1 MITKLSNLKLFFLL
15 SFIISINNSSAKPI
29 AAGVSQF
36 EPGGF
41 LSEALISI
49 ALEELGYDAPPIMRA
64 MYSMAYKA
72 LTYNH
77 ANWMPYY
84 WDPTHDAYINK
95 KKIHIFNT
103 VLINSCNSGYVMD
116 KKTADKYNI
125 KYLSQLKDP
134 KLAKIFDKD
143 LDGKADVIGCTE
155 GWFCDRFIKQH
166 MKYLNLYDNI
176 NLIGGRYEVTILN
189 GLKQLRDGEP
199 VIAYFYTPHWVSD
212 KLKIGTKTV
221 KIGLEPPNKNGEYGK
236 FGQYGF
242 PRTAIKI
249 AANKQ
254 WIANNPAAQRLFEV
268 VQLPFT
274 EIDEIIK
281 KTRNGYDT
289 PAKIRQLANIWINNN
304 KAIFNSWVNEA
315 RRFAKDKAAGLPEKR
330 NPVLKKV
337 INTNNNCQKRSL
349 KKLVTELSRTGT

>member
-1 MITKLSNLKLFFLL
+1 MYKNIVIFILSITCFQNAFANKIAIGVGSYDEAELFQEDV
-15 SFIISINNSSAKPI
+15 ISR
-29 AAGVSQF
+29 
-36 EPGGF
+36 
-41 LSEALISI
+41 ALQ
-49 ALEELGYDAPPIMRA
+49 ELGYYVPPIMRA
-64 MYSMAYKA
+64 GYAMVYQA
-72 LTYNH
+72 LKYNH
-77 ANWMPYY
+77 GNWMSYY
-84 WDPTHDAYINK
+84 WDPTHNDYINK
-95 KKIHIFNT
+95 KKVQIFDT
-103 VLINSCNSGYVMD
+103 VVINNCNNGYVMD

-143 LDGKADVIGCTE
+143 LDSKADVIGCTD
-155 GWFCDRFIKQH
+155 GWFCDRFIRQH
-166 MKYLNLYDNI
+166 IKYLNLYDNVEPI
-176 NLIGGRYEVTILN
+176 SGHYEITILN
-189 GLKQLRDGEP
+189 GLKKLRDGEP
-199 VIAYFYTPHWVSD
+199 VIAYFYTPHWATD

-268 VQLPFT
+268 VQLPLT
-274 EIDEIIK
+274 EIDEAVK

-349 KKLVTELSRTGT
+349 KKLVTEMSETSL